1 MSVTD
6 PVNSLQVDIVGGP
19 RAAEFRPAESRP
31 PELVSPFRLFEV
43 LWRRKG
49 TAFVVF
55 VLVLLASV
63 PPILQ
68 IPPRYETRSLV
79 LIDTRK
85 NMLSDLQAIASGA
98 QSDAI
103 EVRTQVDI
111 LRSEQLAEQ
120 VAARIDLMREPE
132 FAAAISGKPHG
143 IGALIAAAEALM
155 GYARPHGPPL
165 TDSEKIRAAT
175 NLLLGDK
182 VSVVNDGRSYV
193 IGIVARTQDPELSAR
208 IANTFARVYLD
219 FNRELKDRAVT
230 RTNAWLDERMAPLR
244 QKLRNAERDVANFRE
259 AHGLIGDGASG
270 AGGERQGTV
279 IAQQLAQLNTQMIR
293 ATADRVQKQSALDEI
308 RHALAGGGDLFSISA
323 VVASPVIQRL
333 RAQESESGARVASM
347 ALTQSSASPSL
358 MAARAAQGEIHARIE
373 QEAQKVT
380 ASLASDAN
388 AAQLREAA
396 LKTELNSLQGQVAEQ
411 GKSEIRLHELQGE
424 ADAARSV
431 YVDYLNRAEHTTNER
446 DIQQP
451 DAELISLASVPLG
464 QSPPTTRQY
473 LFVALLAAG
482 LLGVIGAL
490 IRDRLEPGFRTAE
503 QLEIETGLAALGFL
517 PRARRKKAALAMDGR
532 DIAYVEAMSNV
543 RSVLQCADVAGHP
556 RVILVTSAVPKEGKT
571 FFALS
576 MARSFA
582 LAGGRSLLID
592 CDLRRP
598 SVATTVGMAAAP
610 DRRTLGDTI
619 PGGALGPVAGIEQ
632 LIQRDTASQ
641 LDIITAADAPGS
653 APTMVASD
661 QLRAL
666 IEEARTRYDL
676 VVIDSPPVLAFV
688 DARVLSQIADST
700 VLVVRWR
707 KTPRAMVRSAI
718 KALRTYNGRLAGAV
732 ITQVNMSALGASEGS
747 HAYMLRKYGSYFR

>member
-1 MSVTD
+1 MSVTE
-6 PVNSLQVDIVGGP
+6 PGGTLQVDIVGGQRLSEI
-19 RAAEFRPAESRP
+19 RAGENRP
-31 PELVSPFRLFEV
+31 PELISPFRLFEV

-49 TAFVVF
+49 TIFVVSL
-55 VLVLLASV
+55 LVLAMAIPL
-63 PPILQ
+63 ILQ

-79 LIDTRK
+79 LVDTRK

-111 LRSEQLAEQ
+111 LRSFALAEQ
-120 VAARIDLMREPE
+120 VATRIDLIREPE
-132 FAAAISGKPHG
+132 FADAIANKPTG
-143 IGALIAAAEALM
+143 IGALIAAAEAFL
-155 GYARPHGPPL
+155 GYVRPPAPPM
-165 TDSEKIRAAT
+165 TDSQKIRAAT

-193 IGIVARTQDPELSAR
+193 IAIVAKTQDPELSAR

-230 RTNAWLDERMAPLR
+230 RTNAWLDERMAPLQ
-244 QKLRNAERDVANFRE
+244 QKLRNAEREVANFRE

-279 IAQQLAQLNTQMIR
+279 IAQQLAQLNTQMIQ
-293 ATADRVQKQSALDEI
+293 ATADRVQKEAALDDI
-308 RHALAGGGDLFSISA
+308 KRALAGGGDIFSIPA

-333 RAQESESGARVASM
+333 RAQEAEVGARLASLG
-347 ALTQSSASPSL
+347 LTQSSASPSL
-358 MAARAAQGEIHARIE
+358 MAARAEQKDIHARIL

-380 ASLASDAN
+380 ASMQNEAS
-388 AAQLREAA
+388 AARIREAA
-396 LKTELNSLQGQVAEQ
+396 LKAGLNTLQAQVAEQ

-451 DAELISLASVPLG
+451 DAELISLASVPLS

-482 LLGVIGAL
+482 LAGVIAGL

-517 PRARRKKAALAMDGR
+517 PRARRRKAALAMDGR

-543 RSVLQCADVAGHP
+543 RSVLQCAEVAGHP

-598 SVATTVGMAAAP
+598 SVATTVGIAAEPGMRSLGETSTSGDIAP
-610 DRRTLGDTI
+610 L
-619 PGGALGPVAGIEQ
+619 AGIDQ
-632 LIQRDTASQ
+632 LIQRDNASQ

-653 APTMVASD
+653 APTMVSSD

-666 IEEARTRYDL
+666 VDEARSRYDL